1 MCIRKLARDDGIV
14 LRRFPKAR
22 GKLAGR
28 LPGWR
33 EAAASAA
40 WASRGRRLSMS
51 AASITMTATTMAT
64 MIKVDMRS
72 PAFSSQ

>member
-1 MCIRKLARDDGIV
+1 
-14 LRRFPKAR
+14 
-22 GKLAGR
+22 
-28 LPGWR
+28 
-33 EAAASAA
+33 
-40 WASRGRRLSMS
+40 MS